1 MWCIGALTEDY
12 RCRMY
17 ALLELYARPVSRT
30 EPVICIDE
38 KSLQLIGHSRKPL
51 PMTSHRPTKQD
62 YEYERNGTTNLFV
75 AVEPKGGKRIVS
87 VTAHRGKNDFVAFID
102 GLLTGAYAKARR
114 VHLVLDNL
122 NTHFRK
128 CFDDVLGT
136 RAAAKLLRHVQFP
149 YTPKHASWLNMA
161 EIEIGILS
169 RQCLDRRIVSRA
181 LLQSE
186 VDAWQDARNAEQRT
200 IEWNFTRQDADRK
213 LGRHYVSKLPCLRT
227 RTQRPRGP
235 KAADQHASRFGAGSF
250 DRSPTRIDNSAATL
264 R

>member
-1 MWCIGALTEDY
+1 MWCIGALTQDY
-12 RCRMY
+12 RRRMY
-17 ALLELYARPVSRT
+17 ALLELYARPMSRS

-38 KSLQLIGHSRKPL
+38 KSLQLIGHSREPL
-51 PMTSHRPTKQD
+51 PMTSHRPTRQD

-75 AVEPKGGKRIVS
+75 AVEPKNGKRTVS
-87 VTAHRGKNDFVAFID
+87 VTARRGKIDFVAFID
-102 GLLTGAYAKARR
+102 SLLTGAYAKARR

-128 CFDDVLGT
+128 CFDDVLGR
-136 RAAAKLLRHVQFP
+136 RAAEKLLRRVQFH

-169 RQCLDRRIVSRA
+169 RQCLDRRIVSRE

-186 VDAWQDARNAEQRT
+186 VDAWQDARNAERRT

-213 LGRHYVSKLPCLRT
+213 LGHHYVSKLTC
-227 RTQRPRGP
+227 
-235 KAADQHASRFGAGSF
+235 
-250 DRSPTRIDNSAATL
+250 
-264 R
+264 